1 MALKL
6 EIDKTLLL
14 ETVLKT
20 KDKLCRHLNL
30 ENYAITSI
38 DDEQFS
44 ILITDEMSNEIT
56 LSFTWNETIELLLSN
71 SLTETI
77 LNKLK
82 KE

>member
-20 KDKLCRHLNL
+20 KDKLCKHLNL
-30 ENYAITSI
+30 EIFAIKYI
-38 DDEQFS
+38 DEEQFS

-71 SLTETI
+71 NLTETI
-77 LNKLK
+77 LSKLK
-82 KE
+82 K